1 MKRILLITLTALFS
15 ITVCQANMNSD
26 RVRIETRFL
35 TDRMAYELN
44 LTTYQYNDVYE
55 INYDFINSIRY
66 LTDDILMGY
75 SWALDRYYE
84 YLDMRNDDLRWVLN
98 RGQFKRFLRTE
109 YFFRPAYIH
118 EGRWS
123 FRVFVHYKNHNHYYY
138 PRPHHYYTYQG
149 AHCRHNHPRN
159 SYYHGRYSHPTYE
172 TNIYIRNN
180 KAYKN
185 ERRSDFKDI
194 KRHHNN
200 KRYERNENRTHREGT
215 SRDNRYNSSYRPK
228 SGSSTENRNV
238 STGVRNY
245 TKEQTKNTRTNNE
258 KRSSTTKEKRES
270 NRSSTLR
277 TGSSRGSSVRNNSL
291 GTNVKENARNNS
303 RSSRSSRSVN

>member
-98 RGQFKRFLRTE
+98 RGQFKRFLRT
-109 YFFRPAYIH
+109 
-118 EGRWS
+118 
-123 FRVFVHYKNHNHYYY
+123 
-138 PRPHHYYTYQG
+138 
-149 AHCRHNHPRN
+149 
-159 SYYHGRYSHPTYE
+159 
-172 TNIYIRNN
+172 
-180 KAYKN
+180 
-185 ERRSDFKDI
+185 
-194 KRHHNN
+194 
-200 KRYERNENRTHREGT
+200 
-215 SRDNRYNSSYRPK
+215 
-228 SGSSTENRNV
+228 
-238 STGVRNY
+238 
-245 TKEQTKNTRTNNE
+245 
-258 KRSSTTKEKRES
+258 
-270 NRSSTLR
+270 
-277 TGSSRGSSVRNNSL
+277 
-291 GTNVKENARNNS
+291 
-303 RSSRSSRSVN
+303 